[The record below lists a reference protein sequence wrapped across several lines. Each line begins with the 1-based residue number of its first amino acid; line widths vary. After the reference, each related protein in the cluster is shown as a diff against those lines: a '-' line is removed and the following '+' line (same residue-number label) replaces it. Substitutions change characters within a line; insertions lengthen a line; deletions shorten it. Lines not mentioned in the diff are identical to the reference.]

1 MAALF
6 NQLNAQG
13 GILRAALVGTAKRN
27 EVIANNIA
35 NADVPG
41 FNARRVE
48 FENSL
53 RAAIGD
59 YPDVRHRHVDVSDF
73 RVSVHYQNQQFHYRI
88 DGNNVDIEVEMVKL
102 YQNSMRFDTLVSS
115 IQANSQR
122 MRTVLQQGQ

>member
-6 NQLNAQG
+6 NQLNVQG
-13 GILRAALVGTAKRN
+13 GILGTALVGSAKRN
-27 EVIANNIA
+27 EVIVNNIA

-41 FNARRVE
+41 FTARRVE

-59 YPDVRHRHVDVSDF
+59 YPHPRHRNLDVSG
-73 RVSVHYQNQQFHYRI
+73 VNVTVHYQNRQFHYRI

-102 YQNSMRFDTLVSS
+102 YQNSMRFDTMVSS
-115 IQANSQR
+115 MMANSQR
-122 MRTVLQQGQ
+122 MRTVLQQG